1 MLTPEE
7 GRHVTVRFD
16 TMAALLRWND
26 EQRTLIGTDGFAVRL
41 DPGEWP
47 DGDAVV
53 RAVDALVPP
62 GLTVAIDAPGPER
75 PRRDQAPAA
84 PPPATAAPPRTR
96 PRVGSL
102 VLRGLCFAVVAFG
115 ILAVVG
121 GDVSGGIAF
130 VVIGGLGL
138 AWQLLASQRRFRH
151 RGG

>member
-1 MLTPEE
+1 
-7 GRHVTVRFD
+7 
-16 TMAALLRWND
+16 
-26 EQRTLIGTDGFAVRL
+26 
-41 DPGEWP
+41 
-47 DGDAVV
+47 
-53 RAVDALVPP
+53 
-62 GLTVAIDAPGPER
+62 
-75 PRRDQAPAA
+75 
-84 PPPATAAPPRTR
+84 
-96 PRVGSL
+96 VGSL